1 MTTIKMTVTFTTIK
15 MTADTSIIQFI
26 NLDYKFYIYLK
37 LSAKMKPAST
47 TTKREED
54 HVKNYAHMVV
64 DLGLIYKE
72 RLHISKQPDFV
83 PDEKMYGCLQGK
95 Q

>member
-1 MTTIKMTVTFTTIK
+1 MSVILKLSNGME
-15 MTADTSIIQFI
+15 
-26 NLDYKFYIYLK
+26 LK

-47 TTKREED
+47 TTKRKED

-64 DLGLIYKE
+64 DLIYKE
-72 RLHISKQPDFV
+72 LLHIRQEDDFV